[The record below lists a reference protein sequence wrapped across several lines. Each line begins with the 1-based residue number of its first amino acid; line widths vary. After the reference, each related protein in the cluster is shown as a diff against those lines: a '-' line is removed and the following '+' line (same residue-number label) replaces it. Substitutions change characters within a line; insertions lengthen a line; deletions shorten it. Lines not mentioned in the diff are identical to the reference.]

1 MFSHLYPNFHKGRI
15 LKREMLENLRDYP
28 RHFVDL
34 YFQDY
39 TDGIISGV
47 DVSIGEG
54 TLTVGRGIVKHQG
67 RIYLFD
73 REERVPYE
81 ATGTETVLKIRFHEE
96 TSLTDYYVYETSF
109 VLDQEIE
116 SRQDEKELGRFKLKQ
131 GARLRG
137 DYQDLADMAT
147 EFNTWNIVHVEHAG
161 RNEPTLAPFILRYF
175 ANEMLKTVT
184 NHPYDLA
191 FAMQCLN
198 ADRVERGLILHYIG
212 NRMGT
217 GYREYTN
224 LQILKYLARILDD
237 AKSGGKSSKTEWK
250 TGGRQ
255 RVIVD

>member
-1 MFSHLYPNFHKGRI
+1 
-15 LKREMLENLRDYP
+15 MLENLRDYP

-34 YFQDY
+34 YFQDD
-39 TDGIISGV
+39 TDGIISGM
-47 DVSIGEG
+47 DVTIGEG
-54 TLTVGRGIVKHQG
+54 HLTVGRGIVKHQG
-67 RIYLFD
+67 RVYLFD

-81 ATGTETVLKIRFHEE
+81 ATGMETVLKIRFQEE
-96 TSLTDYYVYETSF
+96 TSLTDYYVYETSY

-116 SRQDEKELGRFKLKQ
+116 SRQYERELGRFKLKQ

-137 DYQDLADMAT
+137 DYQDLSDMAT
-147 EFNTWNIVHVEHAG
+147 EFNTWNIVHVEYAG
-161 RNEPTLAPFILRYF
+161 RNEPTLAPCILRYF
-175 ANEMLKTVT
+175 ADEMLKTVT

-191 FAMQCLN
+191 FVMQAMN

-212 NRMGT
+212 NRLGT

-237 AKSGGKSSKTEWK
+237 AKSGGRSSKTEWK